1 MKNPKTLLIALFTF
15 LTISVSAQDSVK
27 VNMTGPTDMTFK
39 TNVSKQTEYEKT
51 IKWVNKTFKNPE
63 SVIKGKSEG
72 DFVIVNGFTPGVM
85 SWKSAGMM
93 YYYDITYHIQMTFKD
108 SSVTYSMVIDRFS
121 LSTAPGSNSF
131 ACSYFYKKDGTPKEG
146 YNELKSE
153 LESNLTKMF
162 QSYMTE
168 LTTNSYTSDE
178 AITELKRFKDKLDL
192 GLITQED
199 YNKKKEELI
208 KFIK

>member
-1 MKNPKTLLIALFTF
+1 MKNLKTLLIALFAV
-15 LTISVSAQDSVK
+15 LTINVSAQDSVK
-27 VNMTGPTDMTFK
+27 VTMTGPTDMTFK
-39 TNVSKQTEYEKT
+39 TNYNKNTEYERT
-51 IKWVNKTFKNPE
+51 LRWINKSYQNPDK
-63 SVIKGKSEG
+63 VIKGKADG
-72 DFVIVNGFTPGVM
+72 DFVTINGFTPGVM

-93 YYYDITYHIQMTFKD
+93 YYYDINYHIQMTFKD

-146 YNELKSE
+146 YNELKTQ
-153 LESNLTKMF
+153 LESNLTKLF

-199 YNKKKEELI
+199 YNKKKDELV